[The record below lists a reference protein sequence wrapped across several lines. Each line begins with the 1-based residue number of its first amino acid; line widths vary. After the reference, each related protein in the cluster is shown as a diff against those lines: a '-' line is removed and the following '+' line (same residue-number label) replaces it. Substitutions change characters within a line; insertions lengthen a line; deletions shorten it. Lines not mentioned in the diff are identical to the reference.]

1 MHIDGRLRELGGLVA
16 CDVMMN
22 NTDRIP
28 IHIWRHTGNAN
39 NLMLGARIT
48 AIDNTCATLVCA
60 LTHLLR
66 PLIVRLPPLPL
77 YVVYQ

>member
-1 MHIDGRLRELGGLVA
+1 LPGLNTLIMIFDACETDGRLRELGGLVA

-39 NLMLGARIT
+39 NLMLGSRIT
-48 AIDNTCATLVCA
+48 GIDNTCTTLVS
-60 LTHLLR
+60 
-66 PLIVRLPPLPL
+66 
-77 YVVYQ
+77 